1 MGMHQSNIFDSLIS
15 IVSENQTLAK
25 IIKEQCLLYGF
36 SNVTILPNWEQLVY
50 SLFTQIP
57 DIIISDRFP
66 RLANSQIPGILEN
79 RSSYY
84 ESLPVILY
92 SLTDHAPENDIPAGL
107 TVVASLHEREEQQ
120 RLLEVI
126 HEELEKNV
134 LDLESLETPT
144 APTHLNILVIT
155 RDAKLS
161 SGIRKRLQTEG
172 YYVSIINNGK
182 DAMTYIQGISPHV
195 VLLDYDIPQL
205 NGLSFFYWIR
215 ESFPD
220 LAVIIMTENQAPELV
235 AELLRAGVRLYLP
248 KPFELDVLP
257 GLCWAALKKPQKK
270 TSEAEGGEP
279 ADTSSDFGLEAQEL
293 EELRMLKESEE
304 NYRTLIDASGDLI
317 FRITPQGILNFA
329 SPAVE
334 EQLGYT
340 REDLKEE
347 HINVSKFVHALD
359 LIRVMAGIRQVI
371 RGSSIQGLECRLMHK
386 DKIRFRWYSINCYP
400 MYNSEQKFVGVGGI
414 ARDIASIK
422 EFEEKTKKQNER
434 LSALNSIASIVNQS
448 LDLNEILTKV
458 IAQVLEIMHFQAGS
472 IFLKEAD
479 SETLTLQ
486 SCQTELAENDTLLAT
501 TLLEACSVREGLKE
515 RIFETAAP
523 VLVPDINSHPDL
535 ANSGLVDMGFRSLI
549 SVPLNSKE
557 LVLGMLILLIEEQR
571 QLNQDDLDLLTSIGN
586 QIGMAVDNISLYQ
599 QELKARERLEEL
611 NKLKDDFVA
620 IVSHD
625 LRSPLTAILG
635 ASEIL
640 MSEEYMDPPLTL
652 DQRELVGNIQEM
664 GEQQLHLVNDLLDLA
679 KIESGKLELKPTVSH
694 LGSVITKCYN
704 TLNVLAENK
713 NISLKTSIA
722 EQIPKILVDVPKISQ
737 VINNLVSN
745 AIKFTSPGGEVTIQ
759 LEKDGEFV
767 KVSVIDTGEGMKPNE
782 LQLLF
787 NKFQQLKSRGTGGER
802 GTGLGLSICKNLVE
816 LHQGE
821 IWAESRYGI
830 GSTFAFT
837 LPITD
842 NVILIIDDS
851 LFVVR
856 SLEKI
861 LLEHVE
867 HISVKYAL
875 SGADGLK
882 MTEEL
887 SPVVVILDYMMPEMD
902 GIEVFRKLQQRLG
915 KKMPPTIF
923 LTASQDLDVRREIFD
938 LGAADYLQKP
948 VDVNDLL
955 PRLSRFL

>member
-1 MGMHQSNIFDSLIS
+1 MYQSNIFDGLIH

-25 IIKEQCLLYGF
+25 IIKEQCILYGF
-36 SNVTILPNWEQLVY
+36 SNVTILPNWDQFLY
-50 SLFTQIP
+50 HLFKAIP

-66 RLANSQIPGILEN
+66 DLPSSQIPDILEN

-92 SLTDHAPENDIPAGL
+92 SSGDEISEKDAPAGL
-107 TVVASLHEREEQQ
+107 TIVASLHEREEQY

-126 HEELEKNV
+126 HEELEKNI
-134 LDLESLETPT
+134 LDLESIETTPV
-144 APTHLNILVIT
+144 ATHLNILVIT
-155 RDAKLS
+155 KDPRLS
-161 SGIRKRLQTEG
+161 SGIRKSLQAEG

-182 DAMTYIQGISPHV
+182 EAMTYIQGISPHV
-195 VLLDYDIPQL
+195 VLLDYDMPQL
-205 NGLSFFYWIR
+205 SGLSFFYWIR
-215 ESFPD
+215 ETFPE
-220 LAVIIMTENQAPELV
+220 LAVIIMADNQTPEL
-235 AELLRAGVRLYLP
+235 ASELLRAGVRLYLP
-248 KPFELDVLP
+248 KPFEFDILP
-257 GLCWAALKKPQKK
+257 SLCRTALKKPNKK
-270 TSEAEGGEP
+270 APGME
-279 ADTSSDFGLEAQEL
+279 DSDLSPPSIGLEAQEL
-293 EELRMLKESEE
+293 EELRMLKKSEE

-340 REDLKEE
+340 QEDLEEE

-386 DKIRFRWYSINCYP
+386 DKVRFRWYSINCYP
-400 MYNSEQKFVGVGGI
+400 MYNSERKFVGVGGI
-414 ARDIASIK
+414 ARDIASLK
-422 EFEEKTKKQNER
+422 EFEEKTQKQNER
-434 LSALNSIASIVNQS
+434 LSALNSIAGIVNQS
-448 LDLNEILTKV
+448 LDLHEILHKV
-458 IAQVLEIMHFQAGS
+458 IAQVLEIMRFQAGS
-472 IFLKEAD
+472 IFLREPD
-479 SETLTLQ
+479 SEILVLQ
-486 SCQTELAENDTLLAT
+486 SCQTEQGGSSAVLETK
-501 TLLEACSVREGLKE
+501 LLEACSVCKGLKE
-515 RIFETAAP
+515 KVFESASP
-523 VLVPDINSHPDL
+523 VMIAEISAHPDL
-535 ANSGLVDMGFRSLI
+535 ADSGLPDMGFRSLI
-549 SVPLNSKE
+549 SIPLNSKDV
-557 LVLGMLILLIEEQR
+557 VLGILILLVEEQR

-586 QIGMAVDNISLYQ
+586 QIGMAVDNIGLYQ

-640 MSEEYMDPPLTL
+640 LSEEYMEPPLAP
-652 DQRELVGNIQEM
+652 DQRELVENIQSM

-679 KIESGKLELKPTVSH
+679 KIESGKLELNPTVTD
-694 LGSVITKCYN
+694 LEKVIKQCHN
-704 TLNVLAENK
+704 TLKVLAENK
-713 NISLKTSIA
+713 NISLKTNFA
-722 EQIPKILVDVPKISQ
+722 EQVPKIMVDVPKISQ

-745 AIKFTSPGGEVTIQ
+745 AIKFTAPGGEVTIR
-759 LEKDGEFV
+759 LEKDDIFV
-767 KVSVIDTGEGMKPNE
+767 KISVSDTGEGMQPEE

-787 NKFQQLKSRGTGGER
+787 NKFQQLKSRGTSGER

-821 IWAESRYGI
+821 IWAESRPGI
-830 GSTFAFT
+830 GSTFSFT

-842 NVILIIDDS
+842 NVILVIDDS
-851 LFVVR
+851 LFVVK

-861 LLEHVE
+861 LLENVE
-867 HISVKYAL
+867 HITVKYAL
-875 SGADGLK
+875 SGTEGLALMEK
-882 MTEEL
+882 L
-887 SPVVVILDYMMPEMD
+887 SPVVVILDYIMPDMD
-902 GIEVFRKLQQRLG
+902 GGEVFRRLRQRLG
-915 KKMPPTIF
+915 NKMPPTIF
-923 LTASQDLDVRREIFD
+923 LTASQDLDVRRDIFE

-948 VDVNDLL
+948 VDINDLL

>member
-1 MGMHQSNIFDSLIS
+1 MEMYQSSIFDSLIH

-25 IIKEQCLLYGF
+25 IIKEQCILYGF
-36 SNVTILPNWEQLVY
+36 SKVTILPNWKQLFY
-50 SLFTQIP
+50 SLFNAVP

-66 RLANSQIPGILEN
+66 DFANSQIPGILEN
-79 RSSYY
+79 RNSYY

-92 SLTDHAPENDIPAGL
+92 SPGTDDSEPEAPAGL
-107 TVVASLHEREEQQ
+107 TIVALLHEREEQQ

-126 HEELEKNV
+126 HEELEKNI
-134 LDLESLETPT
+134 LDLESLETTPV
-144 APTHLNILVIT
+144 ATHLNILAIT
-155 RDAKLS
+155 KDARLS
-161 SGIRKRLQTEG
+161 SGIRKSLQHEG
-172 YYVSIINNGK
+172 YYVSIINNGQ
-182 DAMTYIQGISPHV
+182 DAVTYIQGISPHV

-205 NGLSFFYWIR
+205 SGLSLFYWIR
-215 ESFPD
+215 ENFPE
-220 LAVIIMTENQAPELV
+220 LAVIITADSQAPELA
-235 AELLRAGVRLYLP
+235 AELLRSGVRLYLP
-248 KPFELDVLP
+248 KPFDFNMLP
-257 GLCWAALKKPQKK
+257 SLCRAALKKSRKK
-270 TSEAEGGEP
+270 TPGQEDAGSSETP
-279 ADTSSDFGLEAQEL
+279 SDFRLEAQEL
-293 EELRMLKESEE
+293 EELRMLKKSEE
-304 NYRTLIDASGDLI
+304 NFKTLVNASRDLI

-340 REDLKEE
+340 REDLEEE

-400 MYNSEQKFVGVGGI
+400 MYNSRQKFVGVGGI
-414 ARDIASIK
+414 ARDIVSIK
-422 EFEEKTKKQNER
+422 EFEEKTQKQNER
-434 LSALNSIASIVNQS
+434 LSALNSIAGIVNQS
-448 LDLNEILTKV
+448 LDLNEILHKV
-458 IAQVLEIMHFQAGS
+458 INQVLEIMRFQTGS

-479 SETLTLQ
+479 SEALALQ
-486 SCQTELAENDTLLAT
+486 SCQTVLAGSNSLLET
-501 TLLEACSVREGLKE
+501 TLLKVCSDCKSLKE
-515 RIFETAAP
+515 KVFETAAP
-523 VLVPDINSHPDL
+523 MVVPNIGSHPELRD
-535 ANSGLVDMGFRSLI
+535 SGLVEMGFRSLI
-549 SVPLNSKE
+549 SIPLNSKD
-557 LVLGMLILLIEEQR
+557 LVLGILILLIEEQR

-640 MSEEYMDPPLTL
+640 LSDEYMDPPLPE
-652 DQRELVGNIQEM
+652 DQRELVVNIQDM

-679 KIESGKLELKPTVSH
+679 KIESGKLELHPTVTH
-694 LGSVITKCYN
+694 LGSVVTQCYN
-704 TLNVLAENK
+704 TLKVLAENK
-713 NISLKTSIA
+713 NISLKTGIVG
-722 EQIPKILVDVPKISQ
+722 QIPKIMLDVPKINQ

-745 AIKFTSPGGEVTIQ
+745 AIKFTAAGGEVTIQ
-759 LEKDGEFV
+759 VEKDDEFV
-767 KVSVIDTGEGMKPNE
+767 KISVTDTGEGIKPEE

-787 NKFQQLKSRGTGGER
+787 NKFQQLKAHGTGGER

-816 LHQGE
+816 LHEGK
-821 IWAESRYGI
+821 IWAESQPGV

-837 LPITD
+837 LPMTD
-842 NVILIIDDS
+842 NVILVIDDS
-851 LFVVR
+851 LVVVK

-867 HISVKYAL
+867 HITVKYAL
-875 SGADGLK
+875 SGTEGLK
-882 MTEEL
+882 LTEEL
-887 SPVVVILDYMMPEMD
+887 SPVVVILDYMMPDMD
-902 GIEVFRKLQQRLG
+902 GVEVFRRLRQRMG
-915 KKMPPTIF
+915 NKMPPTIF
-923 LTASQDLDVRREIFD
+923 LTASQDLDVRHDIFD